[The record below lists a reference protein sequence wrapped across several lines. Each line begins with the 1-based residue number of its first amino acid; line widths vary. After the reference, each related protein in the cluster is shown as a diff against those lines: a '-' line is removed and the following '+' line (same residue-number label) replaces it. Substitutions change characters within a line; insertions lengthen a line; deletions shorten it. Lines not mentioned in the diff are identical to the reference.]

1 MKKHMHGW
9 AHGPWSSYINVF
21 KRADIHARPW
31 DPITEPAWTT
41 SLCSLGPAALLLT
54 LNPDLRLALPSGS
67 RTLLGTPGLMIE

>member
-41 SLCSLGPAALLLT
+41 SPLLPGASCSVADTEP
-54 LNPDLRLALPSGS
+54 
-67 RTLLGTPGLMIE
+67 